1 MSFDSTINWASFNKL
16 KSAKVNF
23 EEAGVSAQE
32 VILKLNLYLHDK
44 EKSEPLI
51 KKVLTEP
58 YLLTYDELSQI
69 IATLFDEGFKEV
81 RIKTALNEMKL
92 LSSENYNL
100 IDALHVVYFN
110 EQVKPLSERL
120 DLALEQTLNSVPQQA
135 QKVLKRIALGLKK
148 ELIFDESR
156 FNKMLSDMGGLHLAR
171 KLCGPKLDEV
181 ILKLVKLL
189 FSYNK

>member
-1 MSFDSTINWASFNKL
+1 
-16 KSAKVNF
+16 
-23 EEAGVSAQE
+23 
-32 VILKLNLYLHDK
+32 
-44 EKSEPLI
+44 
-51 KKVLTEP
+51 
-58 YLLTYDELSQI
+58 
-69 IATLFDEGFKEV
+69 
-81 RIKTALNEMKL
+81 MKL

-110 EQVKPLSERL
+110 EQVKPLSQRL

-171 KLCGPKLDEV
+171 KLCGPQLDEV
-181 ILKLVKLL
+181 ILKLVKLS